1 MATRSNIGI
10 KNTNGS
16 IEMIYCHWDGY
27 PDHHLPI
34 LTGHYNTEDKVRE
47 LLALGDISSLAERV
61 KPNENEVHT
70 YNKAIDDVVVAY
82 HRDRGEDLHPAITY
96 PNLDAALSDKEEY
109 MYIFEDKEWKI
120 Y

>member
-10 KNTNGS
+10 KNTDGS

-27 PDHHLPI
+27 PSHHLPI

-82 HRDRGEDLHPAITY
+82 HRDRGEELHSAIKY

-109 MYIFEDKEWKI
+109 VYIFEDNEWRI
-120 Y
+120 F

>member
-10 KNTNGS
+10 KNSDGS

-27 PDHHLPI
+27 PEHQLPI

-47 LLALGDISSLAERV
+47 LLALGDISILAERV
-61 KPNENEVHT
+61 KPNEDEKHSFDNP
-70 YNKAIDDVVVAY
+70 IDNVVVAY
-82 HRDRGEDLHPAITY
+82 HRDRGERLNPATKYQDLAS
-96 PNLDAALSDKEEY
+96 ALHHKQEY
-109 MYIFEDKEWKI
+109 MYIFEDNKWNV

>member
-10 KNTNGS
+10 KNTDGS

-27 PDHHLPI
+27 PDNQLPI
-34 LTGHYNTEDKVRE
+34 LTGHYDTEDKVRE

-61 KPNENEVHT
+61 RPNENEKHSFD
-70 YNKAIDDVVVAY
+70 NPIDDVVVAY
-82 HRDRGEDLHPAITY
+82 HRDRGEDLNPARKY
-96 PNLDAALSDKEEY
+96 PNLDAALSNKEEY
-109 MYIFEDKEWKI
+109 AYIFEDNKWQI

>member
-10 KNTNGS
+10 KNTDGS

-34 LTGHYNTEDKVRE
+34 LTEHYNTEDKVRE
-47 LLALGDISSLAERV
+47 LLALGDISVLAERTERV
-61 KPNENEVHT
+61 
-70 YNKAIDDVVVAY
+70 IAY
-82 HRDRGEDLHPAITY
+82 HRDRGEELHPARKY
-96 PNLDAALSDKEEY
+96 SNLDDALSNKEDY
-109 MYIFEDKEWKI
+109 MYIFEDNEWRI